1 MTTKLTD
8 WPIRGYEFSQV
19 TKPASPVQ
27 RLVRGPGRAVPA
39 VHDASAPCPSS
50 RRPFDEPS
58 GGGGGRLWR
67 GGDGGPPWGPATPR
81 SSTRASVRRRRDPG
95 GLSALPLP
103 CCGAGAVCDAAESLR
118 ERHSGTGGPCSG
130 ITGLQHSHA
139 GTATAAVVLSS
150 EEQLRVLVTLNCSVA
165 NMGRRL

>member
-39 VHDASAPCPSS
+39 VHVAPAPVHLS
-50 RRPFDEPS
+50 RRTFDEPS

-118 ERHSGTGGPCSG
+118 ERRPGAGGPCSG